1 LNGLGADEHS
11 ALDVTSRSAADLSA
25 RRLFCPGQR
34 VGTHSGHVVLTH
46 YDDNF
51 RGVLERSADGDM
63 VPPESVAIGVNNG
76 AGIFASAATSVVP
89 VTVVQR

>member
-1 LNGLGADEHS
+1 
-11 ALDVTSRSAADLSA
+11 
-25 RRLFCPGQR
+25 
-34 VGTHSGHVVLTH
+34 
-46 YDDNF
+46 
-51 RGVLERSADGDM
+51 M